1 MLTFHF
7 TNIFILLPVYKNQ
20 CMCIYI
26 LITKLTC
33 QFVENFPA
41 SFYSQ
46 FEQVFQCTEIKY
58 TQILKNGQ
66 FGLRKFMQYVNKCH
80 FYIFTLYVTRSSP
93 SSDKGTSKPWVLLT
107 AWKDTGICIHVKW
120 LLSLPG
126 TQANLCKLHKHLNP
140 TSPNLCVKLNSQ
152 N

>member
-7 TNIFILLPVYKNQ
+7 TNIFFLLLVYKNQ
-20 CMCIYI
+20 GMCIYI
-26 LITKLTC
+26 LLTKLTC

-66 FGLRKFMQYVNKCH
+66 FGFRKFMQQVFTFLPYMLPRVLHPVIKGPPNHGYFLQPGKIYVYVSSDCYNYQVH
-80 FYIFTLYVTRSSP
+80 RPVYSVNYINIFTPHHQIFV
-93 SSDKGTSKPWVLLT
+93 
-107 AWKDTGICIHVKW
+107 
-120 LLSLPG
+120 
-126 TQANLCKLHKHLNP
+126 
-140 TSPNLCVKLNSQ
+140 
-152 N
+152 

>member
-20 CMCIYI
+20 GTCIYI

-58 TQILKNGQ
+58 TQILKNEQ
-66 FGLRKFMQYVNKCH
+66 FGFRKCMKQVNKCH
-80 FYIFTLYVTRSSP
+80 FNIFSKVYTNIKEWAVWIQKIYPIGFYIFTLYVTKSSP

-107 AWKDTGICIHVKW
+107 AWKDICIRVK
-120 LLSLPG
+120 
-126 TQANLCKLHKHLNP
+126 
-140 TSPNLCVKLNSQ
+140 
-152 N
+152 

>member
-7 TNIFILLPVYKNQ
+7 TNIFILLLVYKNQ
-20 CMCIYI
+20 GMCIYI
-26 LITKLTC
+26 LLTKLTC

-66 FGLRKFMQYVNKCH
+66 FGFREFMQQVNKCH
-80 FYIFTLYVTRSSP
+80 FYIFSKVYTNIKEQAVWIQKIYAIGFYIFTLYVTRSSP

-107 AWKDTGICIHVKW
+107 AWKDICIHVK
-120 LLSLPG
+120 
-126 TQANLCKLHKHLNP
+126 
-140 TSPNLCVKLNSQ
+140 
-152 N
+152 

>member
-20 CMCIYI
+20 CTCIYI

-41 SFYSQ
+41 SFYSH

-58 TQILKNGQ
+58 TQIRVLKNGHLENLCNRLTNVIFIFLVKYTQILKNGQ
-66 FGLRKFMQYVNKCH
+66 FGFRKFMQ
-80 FYIFTLYVTRSSP
+80 
-93 SSDKGTSKPWVLLT
+93 
-107 AWKDTGICIHVKW
+107 
-120 LLSLPG
+120 
-126 TQANLCKLHKHLNP
+126 
-140 TSPNLCVKLNSQ
+140 
-152 N
+152 